1 MLSDPLSDFLCR
13 LRNAANAQLPEVVLP
28 HSRLKE
34 RVADVLRRE
43 GYLSDVSVE
52 GGASSAKKQL
62 RVKLRYNGR
71 KSVIEGLRRLSKP
84 GRRVYAGSREIPRIR
99 GGLGVIVL
107 STSAGVVTDR
117 EARRRNLGGELLCSV
132 W

>member
-1 MLSDPLSDFLCR
+1 MLSDPISDLLCR
-13 LRNAANAQLPEVVLP
+13 LRNATRALHPDLVLP

-34 RVADVLRRE
+34 SVAQVLKRE
-43 GYLSDVSVE
+43 GYISDVSIE
-52 GGASSAKKQL
+52 GTAKKNL
-62 RVKLRYNGR
+62 RLKLKYTGR
-71 KSVIEGLRRLSKP
+71 KSVIEGLRRLSSP
-84 GRRVYAGSREIPRIR
+84 GRRVYAACTEIPKVR

-117 EARRRNLGGELLCSV
+117 EARKRNLGGELICSV